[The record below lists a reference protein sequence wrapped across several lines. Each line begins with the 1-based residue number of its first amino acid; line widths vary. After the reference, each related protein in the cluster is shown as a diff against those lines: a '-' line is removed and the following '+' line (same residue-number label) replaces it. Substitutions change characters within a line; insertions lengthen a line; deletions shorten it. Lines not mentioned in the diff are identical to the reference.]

1 MKKKQTLILLLI
13 CFSSIFISLFVGS
26 YRASPGEVVDLLW
39 TKLTFGDLSRFS
51 VLLQTAILDVR
62 LPRIAVVFLVGMT
75 LSASGVVFQAT
86 FQNPLVSD
94 HVLGVSNGAAF
105 GAALAL
111 LLGLEMIVV
120 QAFAFI
126 FGIIAVLITWGISK
140 SYNRSSNLTLVLSG
154 IITGGFFSALVSFIK
169 SVADPLDKMPA
180 IVFWLMGS
188 FARVSKSDLLFSIIF
203 MGIPLFFIFLVRW
216 RINVL
221 AMGEEDAKALGMDT
235 GRFRFVLIILCT
247 TATACAVSLS
257 GVVGWVGLVI
267 PHVARILIGP
277 DHKVLIP
284 TSLALGGSYL
294 LLMDD
299 LAKSIITSEISIGI
313 LTSLIGAPFFA
324 YLLRKGTGWK

>member
-1 MKKKQTLILLLI
+1 
-13 CFSSIFISLFVGS
+13 
-26 YRASPGEVVDLLW
+26 
-39 TKLTFGDLSRFS
+39 
-51 VLLQTAILDVR
+51 
-62 LPRIAVVFLVGMT
+62 
-75 LSASGVVFQAT
+75 
-86 FQNPLVSD
+86 
-94 HVLGVSNGAAF
+94 
-105 GAALAL
+105 
-111 LLGLEMIVV
+111 MIVV